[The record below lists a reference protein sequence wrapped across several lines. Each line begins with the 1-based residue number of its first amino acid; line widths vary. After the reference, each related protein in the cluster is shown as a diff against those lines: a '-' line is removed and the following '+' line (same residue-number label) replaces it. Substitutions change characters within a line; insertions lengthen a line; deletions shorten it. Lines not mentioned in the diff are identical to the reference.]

1 MTGNR
6 KQEKNY
12 TRLVKHRLEEKELHK
27 EVYTVK
33 CTFMYGIYGIV
44 KVEKS
49 SNNKG
54 L

>member
-1 MTGNR
+1 M
-6 KQEKNY
+6 NY
-12 TRLVKHRLEEKELHK
+12 SKLDKLQIRRGGTNKEAF
-27 EVYTVK
+27 TVK
-33 CTFMYGIYGIV
+33 CTFMHDVYGIV